1 MSAIGFQELEQ
12 DGYPVSSINPQGA
25 IYFSACFALHGKT
38 FDGKKLETDEDI
50 RVLLLERG
58 GVAVVPFRAFGVR
71 NDTGWFRLSVG
82 AVSMEEIGELFPRVR
97 SLLDQVA

>member
-1 MSAIGFQELEQ
+1 VE
-12 DGYPVSSINPQGA
+12 GYPRVAVVINALKATQVDLISSAPC
-25 IYFSACFALHGKT
+25 SLHLHGKT
-38 FDGKKLETDEDI
+38 FEGKKLETDEDI

-82 AVSMEEIGELFPRVR
+82 AVSMEEIGELFPPVR